1 MVILGLG
8 SNVGDRL
15 HYLHEALK
23 HIQTIP
29 DMTVAQVSPVYIS
42 DALLPENA
50 PAAWDAPYLNLAIRC
65 ETTLKPHDLLHYTK
79 NIEAVI
85 GRVSGQDWGPR
96 PIDIDILAWDNL
108 ILYDEKLHIPHEHL
122 HTRPFALW
130 PLADVAPEW
139 IYPLENQLHGKS
151 AAEIVRQWGS
161 RFNGDAPLHTR
172 QILQRIDTAEL
183 MGIIN
188 VTPDSFS
195 DGGTLIDVQSAMQ
208 HAYSLVDAG
217 ANLLDIGA
225 EATGPHAKPLDA
237 KTEWQRL
244 EPILAG
250 ILAEKKYMLIPPKIS
265 IDTRHAATARPA
277 VDVGVDWSNDVSGLS
292 DPLMQEIIK
301 NSASDVV
308 IMHQLGIPENNNIH
322 LPLNQDPVTCVYDWA
337 EAQLEFLHQQGINS
351 ERVIVDIGIGFGKT
365 AEQSMRLLQHI
376 SQFKK
381 LGTRLLVGHSRKS
394 FLKLFTDKSAP
405 QRDIETLPVSLYLS
419 RLGVDYLR
427 LHNVELTARALRVGA
442 VFGAVSL

>member
-15 HYLHEALK
+15 HYLREALK
-23 HIQTIP
+23 HIAAIP
-29 DMTVAQVSPVYIS
+29 NLTVRQVSPVYIS
-42 DALLPENA
+42 DALLPDNA
-50 PAAWDAPYLNLAIRC
+50 PATWDAPYLNLAIRC
-65 ETTLKPHDLLHYTK
+65 ETTQKPHDLLYHTK

-108 ILYDEKLHIPHEHL
+108 IQYDEKLHIPHEHL

-139 IYPLENQLHGKS
+139 VYPLENQLYGKT
-151 AAEIVRQWGS
+151 AAEIVLQWGS
-161 RFNGDAPLHTR
+161 RFNGEAPLHTR

-195 DGGTLIDVQSAMQ
+195 DGGMLIDVSSTIK
-208 HAYSLVDAG
+208 HAHSLVNAG

-244 EPILAG
+244 EPILIG
-250 ILAEKKYMLIPPKIS
+250 ILAEKKQMLIPPKIS
-265 IDTRHAATARPA
+265 VDTRHARTAKQA
-277 VDVGVDWSNDVSGLS
+277 LDLGVDWINDVSGLS
-292 DPLMQEIIK
+292 DPLMRDIIK
-301 NSASDVV
+301 NSTGDVV

-322 LPLNQDPVTCVYDWA
+322 LPLSQDPVACVYDWA
-337 EAQLEFLHQQGINS
+337 EAQLEFLQQQGIAS
-351 ERVIVDIGIGFGKT
+351 ERVVVDIGIGFGKT
-365 AEQSMRLLQHI
+365 AQQSMRLLQQV

-394 FLKLFTDKSAP
+394 FLKLFTDKAAP

-419 RLGVDYLR
+419 RAGIPYLR
-427 LHNVELTARALRVGA
+427 VHNVELTSRAFRVEA
-442 VFGAVSL
+442 IFN